1 MHIVLCWADIVISA
15 HDCYNLQVLCLAV
28 LACRYTGAC
37 HKTGWLELLP
47 GVSLKRSSWFIF
59 DDQEYSQLN
68 PATVTTAEPVASP
81 PVSPG
86 IKKGGARP
94 QKRWLSKSFRFSLKS
109 FLPGGG
115 ALSLRRFSI
124 TEAAALLMLAFIAS
138 RGLGVARQT
147 LFNILFGTGPEANA
161 YYAAARLPETL
172 FDLVAGG
179 ALTHAFIPVFLSYEK
194 DHGQREAWRLTS
206 LVFNVMLVALTLLVI
221 AGEFLTPAFVNSWL
235 VPGYA
240 PSEQALTTD
249 LTRVML
255 IQPLLL
261 GLGTVITAALNSKRQ
276 FLLPAFA
283 VAIYNVGLIAGLG
296 VSFLVPGVGIYGP
309 TYGILAAT
317 ALQALVMVPALV
329 KQGARYSFT
338 WNLRHPGLHE
348 VLRLLIPN
356 MLATAFASIA
366 PIIDTAFISFMPDNA
381 SLAALRNAY
390 MLFGLPLTLVAQAVG
405 QAALPQL
412 TSLATARKYVRLRS
426 TLLKVLLV
434 SLAFSILAALA
445 LALFGRPAIR
455 IVFQYGAF
463 GVHSAYV
470 THLALLGYA
479 VALPAQAA
487 TLLLI
492 LAFYATKNALVPL
505 YTSMLALLAHLGAA
519 LLFLQIFSGSYQI
532 LAIPLALAAES
543 VVTTLL
549 LAAWLFFGLR
559 SQVRND
565 RGMQRLERRRAYLKN
580 LH

>member
-1 MHIVLCWADIVISA
+1 MG
-15 HDCYNLQVLCLAV
+15 QVVGLACLA
-28 LACRYTGAC
+28 LCGASRKRRRRFIFNDNE
-37 HKTGWLELLP
+37 HSQFQPSAVTTVEPIASLPDLPGAKTG
-47 GVSLKRSSWFIF
+47 V
-59 DDQEYSQLN
+59 
-68 PATVTTAEPVASP
+68 
-81 PVSPG
+81 
-86 IKKGGARP
+86 ARP

-124 TEAAALLMLAFIAS
+124 TEAAVLLMLAFIAS
-138 RGLGVARQT
+138 RGLGVGRQT

-179 ALTHAFIPVFLSYEK
+179 ALIHAFIPVFLSYEK
-194 DHGQREAWRLTS
+194 DHGQSEAWRLTS
-206 LVFNVMLVALTLLVI
+206 LVFNSMLVALTLLVLV
-221 AGEFLTPAFVNSWL
+221 GELLTPAFVNAWL

-240 PSEQALTTD
+240 PAEQALTID

-276 FLLPAFA
+276 FLLPALS

-296 VSFLVPGVGIYGP
+296 VSFLFPEVGIYGP

-317 ALQALVMVPALV
+317 TLQTLVMIPALV

-356 MLATAFASIA
+356 MLATAFASIS

-405 QAALPQL
+405 QASLPQL
-412 TSLATARKYVRLRS
+412 TSLATAHKYVRLRS
-426 TLLKVLLV
+426 TLFKVLLV
-434 SLAFSILAALA
+434 SLVFSLLAACA
-445 LALFGRPAIR
+445 LAFFGKPAIR
-455 IVFQYGAF
+455 IIFQYGAF
-463 GVHSAYV
+463 DAHSAYV
-470 THLALLGYA
+470 TNLALLGYA
-479 VALPAQAA
+479 IALPGQAA
-487 TLLLI
+487 ALILI

-505 YTSMLALLAHLGAA
+505 YASALSLLAHVGAV
-519 LLFLQIFSGSYQI
+519 LFFLQVFSGSYQI
-532 LAIPLALAAES
+532 LAIPLALAIEG

-549 LAAWLFFGLR
+549 LACWLFFSLR
-559 SQVRND
+559 SKVRND
-565 RGMQRLERRRAYLKN
+565 RGMQRLMRRRAYVKEFSG
-580 LH
+580 